1 MQTERY
7 WSTRSLPPY
16 TPVVRYVRDG
26 GGVAVGAQ
34 SVQVVLLTVI
44 LHIIV
49 NRPVNVKTR
58 ERDLEIKK
66 KGQYSLVCTALFK
79 QSMDNEVTVYG

>member
-1 MQTERY
+1 MYPFEIFLKYCCENFAVRKCRQKDTEAQEVC
-7 WSTRSLPPY
+7 PPY

-58 ERDLEIKK
+58 ERDLETT
-66 KGQYSLVCTALFK
+66 Q
-79 QSMDNEVTVYG
+79 

>member
-1 MQTERY
+1 MYPFEIFLKYCCENFAVRKCRQKDTEAH
-7 WSTRSLPPY
+7 LPPY

-26 GGVAVGAQ
+26 GGVAVGTQ

-58 ERDLEIKK
+58 ERDLETT
-66 KGQYSLVCTALFK
+66 Q
-79 QSMDNEVTVYG
+79 